1 MRKIQLQ
8 DVMTLSKILKKTKM
22 KEELAAVFEK
32 AKKTAKNKNVK
43 EADLQQIGM
52 DIIFL
57 LLESA
62 GEAENLIYK
71 LLDDIFETDKIN
83 KSVKEMN
90 IDEVIT
96 YIMQLAKENDLV
108 SFFKSAGKLTN

>member
-1 MRKIQLQ
+1 MRKIQFR
-8 DVMTLSKILKKTKM
+8 DVMTLSKILKKTNM
-22 KEELAAVFEK
+22 KDELAAVFEK
-32 AKKTAKNKNVK
+32 TKKTATNKKVK

-62 GEAENLIYK
+62 GDAEDLIYK
-71 LLDDIFETDKIN
+71 LLDDIFETDKLN
-83 KSVKEMN
+83 RSVKEMD

-96 YIMQLAKENDLV
+96 YIMQLAKENNLS
-108 SFFKSAGKLTN
+108 SFFISAGKLTS

>member
-1 MRKIQLQ
+1 MRKIQLK
-8 DVMTLSKILKKTKM
+8 DVMTLSKILKKTNIKD
-22 KEELAAVFEK
+22 KLVEIIEK
-32 AKKTAKNKNVK
+32 AGKTAASKKAK
-43 EADLQQIGM
+43 ESDLQQIGM

-62 GEAENLIYK
+62 GDAEDLIYK
-71 LLDDIFETDKIN
+71 LLDDIFETEKIN

-108 SFFKSAGKLTN
+108 SFFKSAGKLTS

>member
-1 MRKIQLQ
+1 MRKIQLK
-8 DVMTLSKILKKTKM
+8 DVMILSKILKKTNM
-22 KEELAAVFEK
+22 KDELAAVFEK
-32 AKKTAKNKNVK
+32 AKNTAKNKIVE

-62 GEAENLIYK
+62 GDAEDLIYK
-71 LLDDIFETDKIN
+71 LLDDIFETDKFN

-96 YIMQLAKENDLV
+96 YIMQLAKENDIAA
-108 SFFKSAGKLTN
+108 FFKSAGKLTN

>member
-1 MRKIQLQ
+1 MRKIQFK
-8 DVMTLSKILKKTKM
+8 DVMTLSKILKKTNM
-22 KEELAAVFEK
+22 KDELVSVFEK
-32 AKKTAKNKNVK
+32 AKKTATNKKVK
-43 EADLQQIGM
+43 ETDLQQIGM

-62 GEAENLIYK
+62 GDAEDLIYK
-71 LLDDIFETDKIN
+71 LLDDIFETDKLN

-96 YIMQLAKENDLV
+96 YIMQLAKENDLA

>member
-1 MRKIQLQ
+1 MRKIQLR
-8 DVMTLSKILKKTKM
+8 DVMTFSKILKKTNIKD
-22 KEELAAVFEK
+22 ELTVVFKK
-32 AKKTAKNKNVK
+32 AKNTAKNKKV
-43 EADLQQIGM
+43 EESDLQQIGM

-62 GEAENLIYK
+62 GDAEDLIYK
-71 LLDDIFETDKIN
+71 LLDDIFETEKIN

>member
-62 GEAENLIYK
+62 GDAEDLIYK
-71 LLDDIFETDKIN
+71 LLDDIFETDKLN